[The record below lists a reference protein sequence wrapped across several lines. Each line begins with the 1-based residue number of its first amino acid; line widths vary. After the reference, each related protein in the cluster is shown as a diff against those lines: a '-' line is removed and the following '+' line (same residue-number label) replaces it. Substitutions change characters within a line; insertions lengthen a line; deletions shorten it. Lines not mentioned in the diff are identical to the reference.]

1 MKSNFLKLCILL
13 ICNLAYHTIS
23 VAQNIETPSICYLKH
38 SSNNILIKGTEN
50 RAILESPEKS
60 EGQTLRF
67 VPDNDG
73 WYTITT
79 ADGTYCLTLSGQWNT
94 YFTTDNGSDNAKYTI
109 EPVNHNFI
117 RIKCKANNK
126 YLGVDDIV
134 PGAYVYSDKS
144 GTDSRHHWYLTTDA
158 YAVPPTDTLTYIINP
173 EATRQLFKGWGVSLC
188 WWANMCGKWSDEKID
203 EIVDWLV
210 SPDGLNFSFF
220 RYNIGGGDDPQN
232 RNCTPHHMG
241 SGKGLRAEMEGF
253 KDSSEGDYIW
263 SRDAAQR
270 KIMLKIKEK
279 RPDAVFEAFSNSCPY
294 YMTYSGCCAGNT
306 DAGKDNLKP
315 EYYEEFAHYLVDVCK
330 HYKDEYGIEFRTLE
344 PFNEPMTSYWGANGG
359 QEGCHFDY
367 SSQIAFLKVLAPI
380 LKESGLNT
388 IIAASDETSVAQ
400 SVSGFEAYR
409 EAGIL
414 DLVGQWN
421 VHTYSADQPS
431 RCNLSALCKDSNIP
445 LWMSEVGAGGSGL
458 AGNLSLAQKLMND
471 IRYMMPEVWTDWQ
484 YIEEGND
491 QWCLVQGE
499 FEAQNYWKV
508 KNYSVRQHFSKY
520 IKAGYTFLTSLN
532 DQTLAARN
540 AAGDTLVIVAINT
553 ESLPVCHQ
561 ADLSFYKNTGSDIT
575 CLLTTQEQD
584 LAPYNDYTLNNGL
597 LSYTLPGL
605 SIATFIIPVTAAEP
619 SSPKLE
625 TGKPYVIVP
634 RAAGNMTL
642 QAENGNVTISG
653 NKNLASQQWILTETN
668 GLYTL
673 SNENNEII
681 TSQQPTYYLTSK
693 TESGANQQF
702 RIEPIDDV
710 FYKIMTED
718 ESKVFDLEGNKITDG
733 TRVGLWEYGDSPA
746 AFHRQWQFIRLPDDL
761 IPDAVHHTG
770 NDNSDSAPVIIK
782 SSTGYLHIIQKEEQN
797 GQLIIYS
804 ANGNTIYQR
813 LLTDTTTD
821 IPLKQGIY
829 IICYKLQDA
838 QYSKLVSIT
847 D

>member
-344 PFNEPMTSYWGANGG
+344 PFNESP
-359 QEGCHFDY
+359 
-367 SSQIAFLKVLAPI
+367 
-380 LKESGLNT
+380 
-388 IIAASDETSVAQ
+388 AST
-400 SVSGFEAYR
+400 
-409 EAGIL
+409 
-414 DLVGQWN
+414 
-421 VHTYSADQPS
+421 
-431 RCNLSALCKDSNIP
+431 
-445 LWMSEVGAGGSGL
+445 
-458 AGNLSLAQKLMND
+458 
-471 IRYMMPEVWTDWQ
+471 
-484 YIEEGND
+484 
-491 QWCLVQGE
+491 
-499 FEAQNYWKV
+499 
-508 KNYSVRQHFSKY
+508 
-520 IKAGYTFLTSLN
+520 
-532 DQTLAARN
+532 
-540 AAGDTLVIVAINT
+540 
-553 ESLPVCHQ
+553 
-561 ADLSFYKNTGSDIT
+561 
-575 CLLTTQEQD
+575 
-584 LAPYNDYTLNNGL
+584 
-597 LSYTLPGL
+597 
-605 SIATFIIPVTAAEP
+605 P
-619 SSPKLE
+619 SSPHP
-625 TGKPYVIVP
+625 TKPV
-634 RAAGNMTL
+634 
-642 QAENGNVTISG
+642 
-653 NKNLASQQWILTETN
+653 
-668 GLYTL
+668 
-673 SNENNEII
+673 
-681 TSQQPTYYLTSK
+681 
-693 TESGANQQF
+693 
-702 RIEPIDDV
+702 
-710 FYKIMTED
+710 
-718 ESKVFDLEGNKITDG
+718 
-733 TRVGLWEYGDSPA
+733 
-746 AFHRQWQFIRLPDDL
+746 
-761 IPDAVHHTG
+761 
-770 NDNSDSAPVIIK
+770 
-782 SSTGYLHIIQKEEQN
+782 
-797 GQLIIYS
+797 
-804 ANGNTIYQR
+804 
-813 LLTDTTTD
+813 
-821 IPLKQGIY
+821 
-829 IICYKLQDA
+829 
-838 QYSKLVSIT
+838 
-847 D
+847 